1 MWICITLFSGCYAP
15 KRLYIFLYKPVFQQI
30 FFLDA
35 FDSSLSL
42 SRNKTLL
49 YMFRPNKYFIQI
61 QQNLG
66 SDDTLWILFSSHS
79 PILCY
84 PAQSSLF
91 VCLYPL
97 SPMKENWKQR
107 LQLVRQLD
115 SCFVSSTHPL
125 SHTLIA
131 ILSSPISHLPFTCS
145 FYVFFS
151 HLAWRSVWNY
161 VSVIF
166 TVMYFKT
173 QKAFI
178 IPSLFLLCICYLS
191 LLLHLSFRLS
201 LCLFISFNQ
210 SRPHH
215 PSREDWCDQCV
226 GVHTHTQTQ
235 TRASAKHLCLSY
247 SVLLLCFHYS
257 IFLDFKF
264 NIRLFRV
271 QIPKKYFNFHL
282 SSISLRISSLSLTVS
297 YLSSSTLCSVIYFDK
312 EYPSYSH

>member
-1 MWICITLFSGCYAP
+1 MGIKRVRNQAKERERRGRGWYEKLSWKKRRDTEKVESGYCCSRQADRSQYDDGRERGPVFTKGRKYIVSISLNTQICSLQTRLVTLRVCVCEFASHCFQGVMHPSVC
-15 KRLYIFLYKPVFQQI
+15 IFLYTNLYSNRFL
-30 FFLDA
+30 LDA
-35 FDSSLSL
+35 FERTLSL

-145 FYVFFS
+145 FYVFF
-151 HLAWRSVWNY
+151 LIWRGVLYEITSQWY
-161 VSVIF
+161 
-166 TVMYFKT
+166 
-173 QKAFI
+173 
-178 IPSLFLLCICYLS
+178 SL
-191 LLLHLSFRLS
+191 
-201 LCLFISFNQ
+201 
-210 SRPHH
+210 
-215 PSREDWCDQCV
+215 
-226 GVHTHTQTQ
+226 
-235 TRASAKHLCLSY
+235 
-247 SVLLLCFHYS
+247 
-257 IFLDFKF
+257 
-264 NIRLFRV
+264 
-271 QIPKKYFNFHL
+271 
-282 SSISLRISSLSLTVS
+282 
-297 YLSSSTLCSVIYFDK
+297 
-312 EYPSYSH
+312 